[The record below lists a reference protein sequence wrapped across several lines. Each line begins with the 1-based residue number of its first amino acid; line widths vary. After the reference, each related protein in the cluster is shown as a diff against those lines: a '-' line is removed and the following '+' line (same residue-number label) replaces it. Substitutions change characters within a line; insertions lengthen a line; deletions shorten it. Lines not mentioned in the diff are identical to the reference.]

1 MHGTYKY
8 GMYAF
13 MHMVYLVHLLWYLCD
28 VSVECIWYMCVCV
41 YVCTASH
48 MLLGVGKEGKVNLQI
63 EPLHWLGWQESFW
76 LYWMAE
82 SSGCTIQAETANR
95 SEYQPQHD
103 VFCRVW
109 NMDIFPIHRWE
120 VHLKMDPKYIQVT
133 EKKFQIAYLKK
144 KKSHYK
150 PGIDWRHRWWCWCRN
165 ISLFLFLFIPFLLSQ
180 RCDIVP

>member
-144 KKSHYK
+144 KK
-150 PGIDWRHRWWCWCRN
+150 P
-165 ISLFLFLFIPFLLSQ
+165 L
-180 RCDIVP
+180 